1 MGVSLDR
8 ATYGAVARIAAATNV
23 SPSKTLRDYLEGHLD
38 ELQRFA
44 IMAEKTPGFR
54 VRHPTVKYTL
64 VSLRDEPDEDEKAL
78 IAFEQA
84 WNLTEG
90 EDEI

>member
-1 MGVSLDR
+1 
-8 ATYGAVARIAAATNV
+8 
-23 SPSKTLRDYLEGHLD
+23 
-38 ELQRFA
+38 
-44 IMAEKTPGFR
+44 
-54 VRHPTVKYTL
+54 